1 MLTLL
6 ARCWLFLWRW
16 RAVPP
21 TGEVPDRCVV
31 IAAPHTSNWDF
42 PLTLALARVSGVPI
56 RWLGKHQMFR
66 GPAGPI
72 MRALGGVPV
81 DRSAPGGL
89 VAALAAEFARRDH
102 LVLVVPA
109 EGTRSRTEYWK
120 SGFYRIAE
128 AADVPILCCF
138 VDRATRTGGF
148 GPVIRPSGD
157 LRADM
162 DVIRAF
168 YDGKVGIR
176 PGCFGPVRLREE
188 ERDDDAVA

>member
-6 ARCWLFLWRW
+6 ARCWLLIWRW
-16 RAVPP
+16 KAVPP
-21 TGEVPDRCVV
+21 PVEVPDRCVV

-89 VAALAAEFARRDH
+89 VASLAAEFARRDR

-138 VDRATRTGGF
+138 VDRATRTGGL

-176 PGCFGPVRLREE
+176 PEYFGPVRLREE